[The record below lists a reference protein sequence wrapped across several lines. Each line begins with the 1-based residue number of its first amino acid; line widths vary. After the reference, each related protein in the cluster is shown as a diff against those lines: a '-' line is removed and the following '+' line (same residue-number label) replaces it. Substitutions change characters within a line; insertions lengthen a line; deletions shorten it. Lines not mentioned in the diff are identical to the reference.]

1 MINVSDKFKEAMKK
15 PVKTITASLVLDDNT
30 IITGQDKLI
39 KITIDSSG
47 HLFGTATSV
56 VNVELFGTDYN
67 LVDHT
72 FSVIA
77 KTLVD
82 IENDTWEEANLG
94 LFYVEESTAD
104 FEKKTTRIKGYDLMG
119 KLAKTPYNSGTIQ
132 FPCTI
137 KELINQLAERFE
149 FTVDTNLDNL
159 PNITYQIPEDL
170 YAKISN
176 CTYRDIL
183 GEIAGATATIAVF
196 NGRTLSF
203 RDSKKKL
210 DEDEIWTYDNLK
222 TLKYKPKYGPVNS
235 LVLART
241 PQEDNIA
248 TSDNDSITAN
258 GLTEVKLANNEIL
271 DDDRRK
277 LITPIFDSIKDF
289 SHHPFEAETTGLGW
303 YKPGDLVSAQAGGG
317 LMNGKTIGWLGQ
329 EKFLGK
335 NLIKFNANFTSN
347 GISVKTN
354 KYGRITEAKGT
365 MTAGWAVL
373 STFYDNVL
381 FPAGKYTFSVDRTL
395 NQAIIIGG
403 NYAIGNGGI
412 NQALAA
418 GQTKLTFTAN
428 QPFRTFRISV
438 NAPAGTNI
446 DLGAFTPKLSLGDN
460 PTDEPYIGDDVSAG
474 YKNMFD
480 EFSGLPVNK
489 NGLSLINL
497 DGILRLS
504 GTPDRDWVQLASR
517 DITGILMNNR
527 PYTIVQ
533 YNNPNTKFYVEI
545 SAHKR
550 DGSGYDVIGNKT
562 AKTHNFTADFT
573 KYDRY
578 NMMIMCGRQDNT
590 TPLPLFGNFGLFY
603 GTFNENNLPE
613 YTPYLTSVVSPR
625 PTTPA
630 KVNEIVYSQYTLGTN
645 LYKPKDNYTSNGII
659 HTILPD
665 GVIESKGTT
674 TISWS
679 TIGNYQIVLEPGI
692 YEFSRSGTDWAVSL
706 DSNAGGNHTLAVM
719 RSGQERVIFEV
730 TKKETG
736 VYLAFL
742 PGVGSTMNNVTKFS
756 IKKAISAI
764 VSVTNKNLLKIGDS
778 NTSNG
783 LTSSVADDGTVAYS
797 GQMTSSWANIT
808 SYIDFNT
815 PLPAGT
821 YTLSI
826 DHPKTH
832 RVIFKY
838 KMANGVTSEVIANYT
853 ATSTFRTFT
862 TPQPI
867 VAGYLFI
874 SAANGS
880 ILNDTVKAQ
889 LEVGDVATDIIDYEE
904 QKFALPEDENLYKLT
919 DNIYDEVRLENGVSK
934 LIKRVGKLILTGDEE
949 KITYYYTSKAGTI
962 GFKYKNPS
970 GETIFTQQ
978 NSTANIICSHF
989 DAINEDAVYTTRENR
1004 TGVAI
1009 YGGYNNFPKYSST
1022 MGFWFTAPD
1031 ALNLGITDVASF
1043 KNWLKSEKAKGTPVT
1058 VYYELKEP
1066 QITELG
1072 RTNLNQVYIT
1082 DTHLE
1087 LGNGIKETIKGV
1099 APTATQ
1105 TDYAR
1110 AGGITKTIYNT
1121 EIKVDKQKQE
1131 IESIVSK
1138 QTQVDQQIADEFSK
1152 ITQNIKNVVTTI
1164 QTTGGGNLIK
1174 NSVGY
1179 AKNQDG
1185 TLVEWTKNNT
1195 GEIKSYTSPESKSY
1209 GAISGNAIELKKG
1222 ASITQRLNVASSG
1235 KIPYSLS
1242 FKCKKGAIGTATVK
1256 LSNTIDSFVITIPE
1270 NKEIIWQSYDLTN
1283 FDPSMNYLDI
1293 TVSTSNN
1300 CEQFLITDLMVNM
1313 GDQSIPWVQANG
1325 EILNTQVAVNDQGM
1339 MVSSSVYSGD
1349 YVQITPLGMSG
1360 HSNVTGTDEEVFKL
1374 NRDVTE
1380 TSKLSARKEI
1390 SMDPIKIIP
1399 VKDGDMAGWNFVG

>member
-1 MINVSDKFKEAMKK
+1 MINVSDTFKEAMKK
-15 PVKTITASLVLDDNT
+15 PIKTITASLVLDDNT
-30 IITGQDKLI
+30 VITGQDKLI

-56 VNVELFGTDYN
+56 INVELFGTGYN

-104 FEKKTTRIKGYDLMG
+104 FEKKTTKIKGYDLMG
-119 KLAKTPYNSGTIQ
+119 KLAKTPYNSSTIQ
-132 FPCTI
+132 FPCTV

-149 FTVDTNLDNL
+149 FTVDANLDNL

-183 GEIAGATATIAVF
+183 GEIAGATATIAVL
-196 NGRTLSF
+196 NGKTLSF
-203 RDSKKKL
+203 RDSKKKT

-248 TSDNDSITAN
+248 VSDNDSITTN

-271 DDDRRK
+271 DDDRRS
-277 LITPIFDSIKDF
+277 LIDPIFNSIKGL
-289 SHHPFEAETTGLGW
+289 SYQPFEAETTGLGW
-303 YKPGDLVSAQAGGG
+303 HKPGDLLSAQAGGG

-329 EKFLGK
+329 KTTTGK
-335 NLIKFNANFTSN
+335 NLFDPQFANAGRLYSATKVSGNT
-347 GISVKTN
+347 ISVTKKGSDSNTIGFYNVSPYGMYRFWSNLLKTN
-354 KYGRITEAKGT
+354 TVTLSFEAKHDSG
-365 MTAGWAVL
+365 GPHVL
-373 STFYDNVL
+373 RYGLENAIIQSTQTTSYWK
-381 FPAGKYTFSVDRTL
+381 KYTLTIPKKPDNNFVAFIFYSDGYASNTESDGFSIRNIQVEVNDVATEFESYT
-395 NQAIIIGG
+395 GG
-403 NYAIGNGGI
+403 
-412 NQALAA
+412 
-418 GQTKLTFTAN
+418 
-428 QPFRTFRISV
+428 
-438 NAPAGTNI
+438 
-446 DLGAFTPKLSLGDN
+446 
-460 PTDEPYIGDDVSAG
+460 G
-474 YKNMFD
+474 YNLFD
-480 EFSGLPVNK
+480 EFSGLPVNSP
-489 NGLSLINL
+489 NGVVLSNQNGVLKLTGKPTIDWLPILIRNNLSLFDKTAYTVVSYNGASL
-497 DGILRLS
+497 
-504 GTPDRDWVQLASR
+504 QLFAQV
-517 DITGILMNNR
+517 LA
-527 PYTIVQ
+527 Y
-533 YNNPNTKFYVEI
+533 K
-545 SAHKR
+545 K
-550 DGSGYDVIGNKT
+550 DGSGADTFGGPSGKI
-562 AKTHNFTADFT
+562 FTFTTDST

-578 NMMIMCGRQDNT
+578 AIKLQLGSKAAYSEPVTIYNNFA
-590 TPLPLFGNFGLFY
+590 LFRGAF
-603 GTFNENNLPE
+603 TENNLPE
-613 YTPYLTSVVSPR
+613 YSPYNSSLASSRPLKPATVAERTENKATIVGKNLFRAVQQNPLPEFKSIVESDGSITFSGKVLFWWGNNLTVS
-625 PTTPA
+625 
-630 KVNEIVYSQYTLGTN
+630 S
-645 LYKPKDNYTSNGII
+645 
-659 HTILPD
+659 
-665 GVIESKGTT
+665 
-674 TISWS
+674 
-679 TIGNYQIVLEPGI
+679 
-692 YEFSRSGTDWAVSL
+692 
-706 DSNAGGNHTLAVM
+706 
-719 RSGQERVIFEV
+719 
-730 TKKETG
+730 
-736 VYLAFL
+736 
-742 PGVGSTMNNVTKFS
+742 
-756 IKKAISAI
+756 AISIPA
-764 VSVTNKNLLKIGDS
+764 
-778 NTSNG
+778 NT
-783 LTSSVADDGTVAYS
+783 
-797 GQMTSSWANIT
+797 QC
-808 SYIDFNT
+808 
-815 PLPAGT
+815 
-821 YTLSI
+821 TLSI
-826 DHPKTH
+826 EKPLPFHLCLGITGRNGRIIQGEPIIGKGKTSVTFIIPED
-832 RVIFKY
+832 VISCWLY
-838 KMANGVTSEVIANYT
+838 LSINNSGWN
-853 ATSTFRTFT
+853 
-862 TPQPI
+862 QNDPI
-867 VAGYLFI
+867 LETNIKV
-874 SAANGS
+874 
-880 ILNDTVKAQ
+880 Q
-889 LEVGDVATDIIDYEE
+889 LEYGDIVTPYKPFESVDFNIPVG
-904 QKFALPEDENLYKLT
+904 ENIFKLT
-919 DNIYDEVRLENGVSK
+919 DTIYDEVNLENGVAK
-934 LIKRVGKLILTGDEE
+934 LVKRVGKLELNGNEYFDTLEATNSGQF
-949 KITYYYTSKAGTI
+949 YTFSSVIDRQIKRG
-962 GFKYKNPS
+962 GF
-970 GETIFTQQ
+970 
-978 NSTANIICSHF
+978 AHVVCSHMGI
-989 DAINEDAVYTTRENR
+989 INGIWRALISSKSLVSVKVLENDTQALR
-1004 TGVAI
+1004 
-1009 YGGYNNFPKYSST
+1009 FMFS
-1022 MGFWFTAPD
+1022 APD
-1031 ALNLGITDVASF
+1031 ALSLGITNVTTF

-1087 LGNGIKETIKGV
+1087 LGNGIKETIKGIT
-1099 APTATQ
+1099 PTVTQ

-1131 IESIVSK
+1131 IESVVSK
-1138 QTQVDQQIADEFSK
+1138 QTQVDQKLNEEFTK
-1152 ITQNIKNVVTTI
+1152 ITQNIKDVVTTI

-1185 TLVEWTKNNT
+1185 TLVEWIKNNA
-1195 GEIKSYTSPESKSY
+1195 GEVKSYTSPESKSY

-1270 NKEIIWQSYDLTN
+1270 NKEIVWQNYDLTKL
-1283 FDPSMNYLDI
+1283 DPSMNYLDI
-1293 TVSTSNN
+1293 TISTSNN

>member
-15 PVKTITASLVLDDNT
+15 PVKTIAASLILDDNT
-30 IITGQDKLI
+30 VITGQDKLI

-56 VNVELFGTDYN
+56 INVELFGTDYN

-72 FSVIA
+72 FNVIA

-104 FEKKTTRIKGYDLMG
+104 FEKKTTKIKGYDLMG

-132 FPCTI
+132 FPCTV

-196 NGRTLSF
+196 NGKTLSF
-203 RDSKKKL
+203 KDSKKKP

-303 YKPGDLVSAQAGGG
+303 HKPGDLLSAQAGGG
-317 LMNGKTIGWLGQ
+317 LMNGVTKGYLGQ
-329 EKFLGK
+329 KTTTGK
-335 NLIKFNANFTSN
+335 NLFDPNFANAGRLYSATKVSGNTITVTKKGSDSN
-347 GISVKTN
+347 TIGFYNVSPYGMYRFWSNLLKTN
-354 KYGRITEAKGT
+354 TVTLSFEAKHDSG
-365 MTAGWAVL
+365 GPHVL
-373 STFYDNVL
+373 RYGLENAIIQSTQTTSYWK
-381 FPAGKYTFSVDRTL
+381 KYTLTIPKKPDNNFVAFIFYSDGYASNTESDGFSIRNIQVEVNDVATEFESYT
-395 NQAIIIGG
+395 GG
-403 NYAIGNGGI
+403 
-412 NQALAA
+412 
-418 GQTKLTFTAN
+418 
-428 QPFRTFRISV
+428 
-438 NAPAGTNI
+438 
-446 DLGAFTPKLSLGDN
+446 
-460 PTDEPYIGDDVSAG
+460 G
-474 YKNMFD
+474 YNLFD
-480 EFSGLPVNK
+480 EFSGLPVNSP
-489 NGLSLINL
+489 NGVVLSNQNGVLKLTGKPTIDWLPILIRNNLSLFDKTAYTVVSYNGASL
-497 DGILRLS
+497 
-504 GTPDRDWVQLASR
+504 QLFAQV
-517 DITGILMNNR
+517 LA
-527 PYTIVQ
+527 Y
-533 YNNPNTKFYVEI
+533 K
-545 SAHKR
+545 K
-550 DGSGYDVIGNKT
+550 DGSGADTFGGPSGKI
-562 AKTHNFTADFT
+562 FTFTTDST

-578 NMMIMCGRQDNT
+578 AIKLQLGNKAAYSEPVTIYNNFA
-590 TPLPLFGNFGLFY
+590 LFRGAF
-603 GTFNENNLPE
+603 TENNLPE
-613 YTPYLTSVVSPR
+613 YSPYNSSLASPR
-625 PTTPA
+625 PLKPA
-630 KVNEIVYSQYTLGTN
+630 TIAERTEDKATIVGKNLFRAVQQNPLPEFKSIVESDGSITFGGKVLFWWGNN
-645 LYKPKDNYTSNGII
+645 LT
-659 HTILPD
+659 
-665 GVIESKGTT
+665 
-674 TISWS
+674 
-679 TIGNYQIVLEPGI
+679 
-692 YEFSRSGTDWAVSL
+692 VS
-706 DSNAGGNHTLAVM
+706 S
-719 RSGQERVIFEV
+719 
-730 TKKETG
+730 
-736 VYLAFL
+736 
-742 PGVGSTMNNVTKFS
+742 
-756 IKKAISAI
+756 AISIPA
-764 VSVTNKNLLKIGDS
+764 
-778 NTSNG
+778 NT
-783 LTSSVADDGTVAYS
+783 
-797 GQMTSSWANIT
+797 QC
-808 SYIDFNT
+808 
-815 PLPAGT
+815 
-821 YTLSI
+821 TLSI
-826 DHPKTH
+826 EKPLPFHLCLGITGRNGRIIQGEPIIGKGKTSVTFIIPED
-832 RVIFKY
+832 VISCWLY
-838 KMANGVTSEVIANYT
+838 LSINNSGWN
-853 ATSTFRTFT
+853 
-862 TPQPI
+862 QNDPI
-867 VAGYLFI
+867 LETNIKV
-874 SAANGS
+874 
-880 ILNDTVKAQ
+880 Q
-889 LEVGDVATDIIDYEE
+889 LEYGDIVTPYKPFESVDFNIPVG
-904 QKFALPEDENLYKLT
+904 ENIFKLT
-919 DNIYDEVRLENGVSK
+919 DTIYDEVNLENGVAK
-934 LIKRVGKLILTGDEE
+934 LIKRVGKLELSGDEE
-949 KITYYYTSKAGTI
+949 MITYYYTSKAGTI

-978 NSTANIICSHF
+978 NSTANIICSHLT
-989 DAINEDAVYTTRENR
+989 AINEDAVYTTRENK

-1022 MGFWFTAPD
+1022 MGFWFTVPD
-1031 ALNLGITDVASF
+1031 QLNLGITDVASF

-1058 VYYELKEP
+1058 IYYELKEP

-1072 RTNLNQVYIT
+1072 RTNLNQVYVT

-1087 LGNGIKETIKGV
+1087 LGNGIKETIKGI

-1131 IESIVSK
+1131 IESVVSK
-1138 QTQVDQQIADEFSK
+1138 QTQVDQKLNEEFTK
-1152 ITQNIKNVVTTI
+1152 VTQNIKNVITTI

-1185 TLVEWTKNNT
+1185 TLVEWIKNNA
-1195 GEIKSYTSPESKSY
+1195 GEVKSYTSPESKSY
-1209 GAISGNAIELKKG
+1209 GAISGNAIELRKG

-1283 FDPSMNYLDI
+1283 LDPSMNYLDI

-1390 SMDPIKIIP
+1390 SMEPIKIIP

>member
-1 MINVSDKFKEAMKK
+1 MINVSDRFKEAMKK
-15 PVKTITASLVLDDNT
+15 PVKTITASLVLDDDTVISGN
-30 IITGQDKLI
+30 DKLI
-39 KITIDSSG
+39 RITIDSSG

-56 VNVELFGTDYN
+56 INVELFGTDFS

-104 FEKKTTRIKGYDLMG
+104 FEKKTTKIKGYDLMG
-119 KLAKTPYNSGTIQ
+119 KIAKTPYNSGTIQ
-132 FPCTI
+132 FPCTV

-196 NGRTLSF
+196 NGKTLSF
-203 RDSKKKL
+203 RDSKKKP

-248 TSDNDSITAN
+248 VSDNDSITTN

-271 DDDRRK
+271 DDDRRN
-277 LITPIFDSIKDF
+277 LIDPIFNSIKRL
-289 SHHPFEAETTGLGW
+289 SYHPFEAETTGLGW
-303 YKPGDLVSAQAGGG
+303 HKPGDIVSAQAGGG
-317 LMNGKTIGWLGQ
+317 LMNGKAIGWLGQ

-335 NLIKFNANFTSN
+335 NLLKFNANFTSN

-354 KYGRITEAKGT
+354 KNGRITEAKGT

-373 STFYDNVL
+373 SKFYDDVL
-381 FPAGKYTFSVDRTL
+381 FPAGKYTFSVDRAL
-395 NQAIIIGG
+395 NHTVTVSVAYVVGSSWG
-403 NYAIGNGGI
+403 FNANL
-412 NQALAA
+412 NA
-418 GQTKLTFTAN
+418 GQTKVTFTAN
-428 QPFRTFRISV
+428 QPFKTLRIVVSDAV
-438 NAPAGTNI
+438 GTNI
-446 DLGAFTPKLSLGDN
+446 DLGAFTPKLSLGDTS
-460 PTDEPYIGDDVSAG
+460 TDEPYIGDNVSAG

-489 NGLSLINL
+489 NGLSLINQ
-497 DGILRLS
+497 DGVLKLS
-504 GTPDRDWVQLASR
+504 GAPDRDWVQLASR
-517 DITGILMNNR
+517 DITGVLMNNR

-545 SAHKR
+545 SARKK
-550 DGSGYDVIGNKT
+550 DGSGSDVIGNKT

-578 NMMIMCGRQDNT
+578 NMMIMCGRQDDT

-603 GTFNENNLPE
+603 GTFNEDNLPE

-625 PTTPA
+625 PTAPA
-630 KVNEIVYSQYTLGTN
+630 KVNEIIYKQYTLDTN
-645 LYKPKDNYTSNGII
+645 LYRPKDSYTSNGIT
-659 HTILPD
+659 HTILSD
-665 GVIESKGTT
+665 GMIESKGTS

-679 TIGNYQIVLEPGI
+679 TIGNYQLVLEPGI
-692 YEFSRSGTDWAVSL
+692 YEFSRSGADWSVSL
-706 DSNAGGNHTLAVM
+706 DSNTGRNHTLALM
-719 RSGQERVIFEV
+719 RSGQERTIFEI

-742 PGVGSTMNNVTKFS
+742 PGAGSTMNNIAKFS
-756 IKKAISAI
+756 IKKAISA
-764 VSVTNKNLLKIGDS
+764 VVAVTDKNLLKMGIGT
-778 NTSNG
+778 TSNG
-783 LTSSVADDGTVAYS
+783 LISSVSETGVINYS
-797 GQMTSSWANIT
+797 GTMTDSWADISRYT
-808 SYIDFNT
+808 TFNT
-815 PLPAGT
+815 PYVAGR
-821 YTLSI
+821 YTFSI
-826 DHPKTH
+826 DSPKLY

-838 KMANGVTSEVIANYT
+838 YDRDLIYHEVFIRPNSRITTFEAGNGI
-853 ATSTFRTFT
+853 
-862 TPQPI
+862 I
-867 VAGYLFI
+867 AGYLYI
-874 SAANGS
+874 AAANGT
-880 ILNDTVKAQ
+880 IINDTIKAQ
-889 LEVGDVATDIIDYEE
+889 LEVGDVATDIVSYEE

-919 DNIYDEVRLENGVSK
+919 DNIYDEVKLENGVSK
-934 LIKRVGKLILTGDEE
+934 LIKRVGKLVLTGEE
-949 KITYYYTSKAGTI
+949 NSITHYYTSKAGTM
-962 GFKYKNPS
+962 GFKYRNPS

-978 NSTANIICSHF
+978 NSTASIICSHLT
-989 DAINEDAVYTTRENR
+989 AINEDAVYTTRENK

-1009 YGGYNNFPKYSST
+1009 YGGNNNFPKYSST
-1022 MGFWFTAPD
+1022 MGFWFTVPD
-1031 ALNLGITDVASF
+1031 QLNLGITDVTSF

-1058 VYYELKEP
+1058 VYYEMKEP

-1072 RTNLNQVYIT
+1072 RTNLNQIYVT

-1087 LGNGIKETIKGV
+1087 LGNGIKETIKGI

-1164 QTTGGGNLIK
+1164 QTTGGGNLIE

-1195 GEIKSYTSPESKSY
+1195 GEVKSYTSPESKSY
-1209 GAISGNAIELKKG
+1209 GAISGNAIELRKG

-1270 NKEIIWQSYDLTN
+1270 GKEIIWQNYDLTKL
-1283 FDPSMNYLDI
+1283 DPSMNYLDI

-1390 SMDPIKIIP
+1390 AMDPIKIIP

>member
-1 MINVSDKFKEAMKK
+1 MINVSDNFKQTMKK
-15 PVKTITASLVLDDNT
+15 PVKTITASIALDDGT
-30 IITGQDKLI
+30 VITGSDKLI
-39 KITIDSSG
+39 KVTIDSSG

-56 VNVELFGTDYN
+56 INVELFGTDYN

-72 FSVIA
+72 FNVIA

-82 IENDTWEEANLG
+82 IENGTWEEANLG
-94 LFYVEESTAD
+94 LFYVEESTTD
-104 FEKKTTRIKGYDLMG
+104 FEKKTTKIKGYDLMG

-132 FPCTI
+132 FPCTV

-183 GEIAGATATIAVF
+183 GEITGATATIAVF
-196 NGRTLSF
+196 NGKTLSF
-203 RDSKKKL
+203 KDSKKKP

-317 LMNGKTIGWLGQ
+317 LMNGITKGYLGQ
-329 EKFLGK
+329 KTTTGK
-335 NLIKFNANFTSN
+335 NLFDPNFANAGRLYSATKVSGNTITVTKKGSDSNTIGFYNTSPYGMYRFWSN
-347 GISVKTN
+347 LLKTN
-354 KYGRITEAKGT
+354 TVTLSFEVKHDNGGPHRLRYGLENAIIQ
-365 MTAGWAVL
+365 
-373 STFYDNVL
+373 STQTTSYWK
-381 FPAGKYTFSVDRTL
+381 KYTLTIPKKPDNNFVAFIFYSDGYASNTESDGFSIRNIQVEVNDVATEFESYT
-395 NQAIIIGG
+395 GG
-403 NYAIGNGGI
+403 
-412 NQALAA
+412 
-418 GQTKLTFTAN
+418 
-428 QPFRTFRISV
+428 
-438 NAPAGTNI
+438 
-446 DLGAFTPKLSLGDN
+446 
-460 PTDEPYIGDDVSAG
+460 G
-474 YKNMFD
+474 YNLFD
-480 EFSGLPVNK
+480 EFSGLPVNSP
-489 NGLSLINL
+489 NGVVLSNQNGVLKLTGKPTIDWLPVLVRDNLSLFDKTTYTVVSYNGASL
-497 DGILRLS
+497 
-504 GTPDRDWVQLASR
+504 QLFAQV
-517 DITGILMNNR
+517 LA
-527 PYTIVQ
+527 Y
-533 YNNPNTKFYVEI
+533 K
-545 SAHKR
+545 K
-550 DGSGYDVIGNKT
+550 DGSGADTFGGPSGKIFT
-562 AKTHNFTADFT
+562 FATDSAKYNRYAMKLQLGPKSSYPESVTLYNNFALFRGAFT
-573 KYDRY
+573 
-578 NMMIMCGRQDNT
+578 
-590 TPLPLFGNFGLFY
+590 
-603 GTFNENNLPE
+603 ESNLPE
-613 YTPYLTSVVSPR
+613 YSPYNSSLASPR
-625 PTTPA
+625 PLKPA
-630 KVNEIVYSQYTLGTN
+630 
-645 LYKPKDNYTSNGII
+645 
-659 HTILPD
+659 TIAERTED
-665 GVIESKGTT
+665 KT
-674 TISWS
+674 TIVGKNLFRAVQQNPLPEFKSIVESDGSITFGGKVMFWW
-679 TIGNYQIVLEPGI
+679 GNNL
-692 YEFSRSGTDWAVSL
+692 TVS
-706 DSNAGGNHTLAVM
+706 S
-719 RSGQERVIFEV
+719 
-730 TKKETG
+730 
-736 VYLAFL
+736 
-742 PGVGSTMNNVTKFS
+742 
-756 IKKAISAI
+756 AISIPA
-764 VSVTNKNLLKIGDS
+764 
-778 NTSNG
+778 NT
-783 LTSSVADDGTVAYS
+783 
-797 GQMTSSWANIT
+797 QC
-808 SYIDFNT
+808 
-815 PLPAGT
+815 
-821 YTLSI
+821 TLSI
-826 DHPKTH
+826 EKPLPFHLCLGITGRNGRIIQGEPIIGKGKTSVTFIIPED
-832 RVIFKY
+832 VISCWLY
-838 KMANGVTSEVIANYT
+838 LSINNSGWN
-853 ATSTFRTFT
+853 
-862 TPQPI
+862 QNDPI
-867 VAGYLFI
+867 LETNIKV
-874 SAANGS
+874 
-880 ILNDTVKAQ
+880 Q
-889 LEVGDVATDIIDYEE
+889 LEYGDIVTPYEPFEFVDFNIPVG
-904 QKFALPEDENLYKLT
+904 ENILKLT
-919 DNIYDEVRLENGVSK
+919 DTIYDEVKLENGVAK
-934 LIKRVGKLILTGDEE
+934 LVKRVGKLELNGNEYFDTLEATNSGQFYTFSSVIDRQIKRSSFAPTVCSHMD
-949 KITYYYTSKAGTI
+949 KINGIWRALITSKSLVSV
-962 GFKYKNPS
+962 KVLEND
-970 GETIFTQQ
+970 TQALRFMF
-978 NSTANIICSHF
+978 S
-989 DAINEDAVYTTRENR
+989 
-1004 TGVAI
+1004 
-1009 YGGYNNFPKYSST
+1009 
-1022 MGFWFTAPD
+1022 APD
-1031 ALNLGITDVASF
+1031 ALNLGITNVTTF
-1043 KNWLKSEKAKGTPVT
+1043 KNWLKAEKANGTPVT
-1058 VYYELKEP
+1058 IYFELKEP

-1087 LGNGIKETIKGV
+1087 LGNGIKETIKGA

-1121 EIKVDKQKQE
+1121 ELKVDKQKQE

-1138 QTQVDQQIADEFSK
+1138 QTQVDKQITDEFSK

-1164 QTTGGGNLIK
+1164 QTTGGGNIIK

-1185 TLVEWTKNNT
+1185 NLVEWAKNNV
-1195 GEIKSYTSPESKSY
+1195 GEVKSYTSPESKSY

-1270 NKEIIWQSYDLTN
+1270 GKEIVWQNYDLTKL
-1283 FDPSMNYLDI
+1283 DPSMNYLDV

-1313 GDQSIPWVQANG
+1313 GDQVVPWVQASG

-1360 HSNVTGTDEEVFKL
+1360 HSNVTGSDEEVFKL

>member
-1 MINVSDKFKEAMKK
+1 MINVSDKFKETMKK

-30 IITGQDKLI
+30 VITGQDKLI

-56 VNVELFGTDYN
+56 INVELFGTDYN

-72 FSVIA
+72 FNVIA
-77 KTLVD
+77 KTLID
-82 IENDTWEEANLG
+82 IENNTWEEANLG

-104 FEKKTTRIKGYDLMG
+104 FEKKTTKIKGYDLMG

-149 FTVDTNLDNL
+149 FTVDTNIDNL

-183 GEIAGATATIAVF
+183 GEIAGATATIVVF
-196 NGRTLSF
+196 NGKTLSF
-203 RDSKKKL
+203 RDSKKKT

-248 TSDNDSITAN
+248 VSDNDSITAN

-289 SHHPFEAETTGLGW
+289 SHHPFETETTGFGW

-317 LMNGKTIGWLGQ
+317 LMNGRATGWLGQ

-335 NLIKFNANFTSN
+335 NLIKFNANFISN

-354 KYGRITEAKGT
+354 KDGRITEAKGT
-365 MTAGWAVL
+365 MTAGWAVV
-373 STFYDNVL
+373 SKFYDEVL
-381 FPAGKYTFSVDRTL
+381 FPAGRYTFSVDRPL
-395 NQAIIIGG
+395 NHRVAIAGNGIGG
-403 NYAIGNGGI
+403 FMGGA
-412 NQALAA
+412 NLNA
-418 GQTKLTFTAN
+418 GETKVTFTAKV
-428 QPFRTFRISV
+428 PFEIMRLVV
-438 NAPAGTNI
+438 NGPVGTNI
-446 DLGAFTPKLSLGDN
+446 DLGAFTPKLSLGDT
-460 PTDEPYIGDDVSAG
+460 PTDEPYIGDDTSAG

-489 NGLSLINL
+489 NGLSLINQ
-497 DGILRLS
+497 DGVLKLF
-504 GTPDRDWVQLASR
+504 GTPDRDWVQLVSR
-517 DITGILMNNR
+517 DITSILMNNR
-527 PYTIVQ
+527 PYTIAQ
-533 YNNPNTKFYVEI
+533 YNTPNTKFYVEI
-545 SAHKR
+545 AAHKK

-562 AKTHNFTADFT
+562 VRTHNFTANFT
-573 KYDRY
+573 LYDRY
-578 NMMIMCGRQDNT
+578 NMVIMCGKQDDT
-590 TPLPLFGNFGLFY
+590 TPLPLYGNFGLYY

-625 PTTPA
+625 PIAPA
-630 KVNEIVYSQYTLGTN
+630 KINEIMYKQYTLGTN
-645 LYKPKDNYTSNGII
+645 LYRPKDSYTSNGIT

-665 GVIESKGTT
+665 GTIESKGTS

-692 YEFSRSGTDWAVSL
+692 YEFSRSGADWTVSL
-706 DSNAGGNHTLAVM
+706 DSNTGGNHSLVAM

-742 PGVGSTMNNVTKFS
+742 PGVGSVMNNAAKFN

-764 VSVTNKNLLKIGDS
+764 ATVTNKNLLKIGTGT
-778 NTSNG
+778 TSNG
-783 LTSSVADDGTVAYS
+783 LISSVADDGTVTYS

-808 SYIDFNT
+808 SYSDFDR
-815 PLPAGT
+815 PLPSGT

-826 DHPKTH
+826 DHPKSH
-832 RVIFKY
+832 RIIFKY
-838 KMANGVTSEVIANYT
+838 KMANGLTSEISVNLT
-853 ATSTFRTFT
+853 ATSTSRTFT
-862 TPQPI
+862 TTQPI
-867 VAGYLFI
+867 VAGYLYI
-874 SAANGS
+874 AAANGS

-889 LEVGDVATDIIDYEE
+889 LEAGDVATDIVSYEE
-904 QKFALPEDENLYKLT
+904 QNFTLPENDNLYKLT
-919 DNIYDEVRLENGVSK
+919 DNIYDEIKLENGVAK
-934 LIKRVGKLILTGDEE
+934 LIKRVKKLVLTGEE
-949 KITYYYTSKAGTI
+949 NNFDLYRTTRSGTLGFRYYDSSR
-962 GFKYKNPS
+962 P
-970 GETIFTQQ
+970 FTQQ
-978 NSTANIICSHF
+978 QMVANIICSHF
-989 DAINEDAVYTTRENR
+989 KSIDENR
-1004 TGVAI
+1004 VYQSIHNKTGVSI
-1009 YGGYNNFPKYSST
+1009 YSSFDT
-1022 MGFWFTAPD
+1022 WPSYADKLCFWFTVPNQ
-1031 ALNLGITDVASF
+1031 LNLGITDVASF
-1043 KNWLKSEKAKGTPVT
+1043 RNWLKAEKAKGTPVT
-1058 VYYELKEP
+1058 VYYEMKEP
-1066 QITELG
+1066 RITELG
-1072 RTNLNQVYIT
+1072 RTNLNQVYVT

-1164 QTTGGGNLIK
+1164 QTTGGGNLIE

-1195 GEIKSYTSPESKSY
+1195 GEVKSYTSPESKSY
-1209 GAISGNAIELKKG
+1209 GAISGNAIELRKG

-1270 NKEIIWQSYDLTN
+1270 GKEIIWQDYDLTKL
-1283 FDPSMNYLDI
+1283 DPSMNYLDI

-1380 TSKLSARKEI
+1380 TSKLSARKEV

>member
-1 MINVSDKFKEAMKK
+1 MINVSDRFKEAMKK
-15 PVKTITASLVLDDNT
+15 PVKTITASLVLDDDTVISGN
-30 IITGQDKLI
+30 DKLI
-39 KITIDSSG
+39 RITIDSSG

-56 VNVELFGTDYN
+56 INVELFGTDFS

-104 FEKKTTRIKGYDLMG
+104 FEKKTTKIKGYDLMG
-119 KLAKTPYNSGTIQ
+119 KIAKTPYNSGTIQ
-132 FPCTI
+132 FPCTV

-196 NGRTLSF
+196 NGKTLSF
-203 RDSKKKL
+203 RDSKKKP

-248 TSDNDSITAN
+248 VSDNDSITTN

-271 DDDRRK
+271 DDDRRN
-277 LITPIFDSIKDF
+277 LIDPIFNSIKRL
-289 SHHPFEAETTGLGW
+289 SYHPFEAETTGLGW
-303 YKPGDLVSAQAGGG
+303 HKPGDIVSAQAGGG
-317 LMNGKTIGWLGQ
+317 LMNGKAIGWLSQ

-335 NLIKFNANFTSN
+335 NLLKFNANFTSN

-354 KYGRITEAKGT
+354 KNGRITEAKGT

-373 STFYDNVL
+373 SKFYDDVL
-381 FPAGKYTFSVDRTL
+381 FPAGKYTFSVDRAL
-395 NQAIIIGG
+395 NHTVTVSVAYVVGSSWG
-403 NYAIGNGGI
+403 FNANL
-412 NQALAA
+412 NA
-418 GQTKLTFTAN
+418 GQTKVTFTAN
-428 QPFRTFRISV
+428 QPFKTLRIVVSDAV
-438 NAPAGTNI
+438 GTNI
-446 DLGAFTPKLSLGDN
+446 DLGAFTPKLSLGDTS
-460 PTDEPYIGDDVSAG
+460 TDEPYIGDNVSAG

-489 NGLSLINL
+489 NGLSLINQ
-497 DGILRLS
+497 DGVLKLS
-504 GTPDRDWVQLASR
+504 GAPDRDWVQLASR
-517 DITGILMNNR
+517 DITGVLMNNR

-545 SAHKR
+545 SARKK
-550 DGSGYDVIGNKT
+550 DGSGSDVIGNKT

-578 NMMIMCGRQDNT
+578 NMMIMCGRQDDT

-603 GTFNENNLPE
+603 GTFNEDNLPE

-625 PTTPA
+625 PTAPA
-630 KVNEIVYSQYTLGTN
+630 KVNEIIYKQYTLDTN
-645 LYKPKDNYTSNGII
+645 LYRPKDSYTSNGIT
-659 HTILPD
+659 HTILSD
-665 GVIESKGTT
+665 GMIESKGTS

-679 TIGNYQIVLEPGI
+679 TIGNYQLVLEPGI
-692 YEFSRSGTDWAVSL
+692 YEFSRSGADWSVSL
-706 DSNAGGNHTLAVM
+706 DSNTGRNHTLALM
-719 RSGQERVIFEV
+719 RSGQERTIFEI

-742 PGVGSTMNNVTKFS
+742 PGAGSTMNNIAKFS
-756 IKKAISAI
+756 IKKAISA
-764 VSVTNKNLLKIGDS
+764 VVAVTDKNLLKMGIGT
-778 NTSNG
+778 TSNG
-783 LTSSVADDGTVAYS
+783 LISSVSETGVINYS
-797 GQMTSSWANIT
+797 GTMTDSWADISRYT
-808 SYIDFNT
+808 TFNT
-815 PLPAGT
+815 PYVAGR
-821 YTLSI
+821 YTFSI
-826 DHPKTH
+826 DSPKLY

-838 KMANGVTSEVIANYT
+838 YDRDLIYHEVFIRPNSRITTFEAGNGI
-853 ATSTFRTFT
+853 
-862 TPQPI
+862 I
-867 VAGYLFI
+867 AGYLYI
-874 SAANGS
+874 AAANGT
-880 ILNDTVKAQ
+880 IINDTIKAQ
-889 LEVGDVATDIIDYEE
+889 LEVGDVATDIVSYEE

-919 DNIYDEVRLENGVSK
+919 DNIYDEVKLENGVSK
-934 LIKRVGKLILTGDEE
+934 LIKRVGKLVLTGEE
-949 KITYYYTSKAGTI
+949 NSITHYYTSKAGTM
-962 GFKYKNPS
+962 GFKYRNPS

-978 NSTANIICSHF
+978 NSTASIICSHLT
-989 DAINEDAVYTTRENR
+989 AINEDAVYTTRENK

-1009 YGGYNNFPKYSST
+1009 YGGNNNFPKYSST
-1022 MGFWFTAPD
+1022 MGFWFTVPD
-1031 ALNLGITDVASF
+1031 QLNLGITDVTSF

-1058 VYYELKEP
+1058 VYYEMKEP

-1072 RTNLNQVYIT
+1072 RTNLNQIYVT

-1087 LGNGIKETIKGV
+1087 LGNGIKETIKGI

-1164 QTTGGGNLIK
+1164 QTTGGGNLIE

-1195 GEIKSYTSPESKSY
+1195 GEVKSYTSPESKSY
-1209 GAISGNAIELKKG
+1209 GAISGNAIELRKG

-1270 NKEIIWQSYDLTN
+1270 GKEIIWQNYDLTKL
-1283 FDPSMNYLDI
+1283 DPSMNYLDI

-1390 SMDPIKIIP
+1390 AMDPIKIIP

>member
-1 MINVSDKFKEAMKK
+1 MINVSDTFKEAMKK

-30 IITGQDKLI
+30 VITGQDKLI

-47 HLFGTATSV
+47 HLFGTSTSV

-104 FEKKTTRIKGYDLMG
+104 FEKKVTKIKGYDLMG

-132 FPCTI
+132 FPCTV
-137 KELINQLAERFE
+137 KELINQLAECFE

-183 GEIAGATATIAVF
+183 GEIAGATATVAVF
-196 NGRTLSF
+196 NGKTLSF
-203 RDSKKKL
+203 RDSKKKT
-210 DEDEIWTYDNLK
+210 DEDEIWTYDNLR

-248 TSDNDSITAN
+248 VSDNDSITAN

-271 DDDRRK
+271 DDDRRN
-277 LITPIFDSIKDF
+277 LIDPIFNSIKGL
-289 SHHPFEAETTGLGW
+289 SYHPFESETTGFGW
-303 YKPGDLVSAQAGGG
+303 YKPGDLVSAQASGG
-317 LMNGKTIGWLGQ
+317 LMNGTTKGYLGQ
-329 EKFLGK
+329 KITTGK
-335 NLIKFNANFTSN
+335 NLLNFNNKTENYDVNFTINN
-347 GISVKTN
+347 GYIRAFGTTATNWITLPFYQFNLAPGTYTISRDGGKGPTLSIDSSFGGYHNIAKLSPNESSTTFSVSTYERN
-354 KYGRITEAKGT
+354 CYIVYNIAKGT
-365 MTAGWAVL
+365 KVDITARFMVE
-373 STFYDNVL
+373 V
-381 FPAGKYTFSVDRTL
+381 
-395 NQAIIIGG
+395 G
-403 NYAIGNGGI
+403 N
-412 NQALAA
+412 
-418 GQTKLTFTAN
+418 TA
-428 QPFRTFRISV
+428 TSY
-438 NAPAGTNI
+438 
-446 DLGAFTPKLSLGDN
+446 
-460 PTDEPYIGDDVSAG
+460 EPYTGRFL
-474 YKNMFD
+474 NLFD
-480 EFSGLPVNK
+480 EFTGLP
-489 NGLSLINL
+489 LSR
-497 DGILRLS
+497 DGITLS
-504 GTPDRDWVQLASR
+504 NQNGALKLKGKPTADWIPLTSR
-517 DITGILMNNR
+517 NITDFLQDKQT
-527 PYTIVQ
+527 YTVFQPNIYGVKLYPEVIAYRKDGGGAMSWNGQ
-533 YNNPNTKFYVEI
+533 YNRTLVFTVDFDTYSTYRMKLQMGPKSAYPESITFYNNL
-545 SAHKR
+545 ALF
-550 DGSGYDVIGNKT
+550 IGNYIQKT
-562 AKTHNFTADFT
+562 
-573 KYDRY
+573 
-578 NMMIMCGRQDNT
+578 
-590 TPLPLFGNFGLFY
+590 P
-603 GTFNENNLPE
+603 PE
-613 YTPYLTSVVSPR
+613 YSPYNTGLASPR
-625 PTTPA
+625 P
-630 KVNEIVYSQYTLGTN
+630 QYPQVVKELSGG
-645 LYKPKDNYTSNGII
+645 K
-659 HTILPD
+659 
-665 GVIESKGTT
+665 
-674 TISWS
+674 IS
-679 TIGNYQIVLEPGI
+679 I
-692 YEFSRSGTDWAVSL
+692 
-706 DSNAGGNHTLAVM
+706 
-719 RSGQERVIFEV
+719 
-730 TKKETG
+730 TG
-736 VYLAFL
+736 
-742 PGVGSTMNNVTKFS
+742 
-756 IKKAISAI
+756 
-764 VSVTNKNLLKIGDS
+764 KNLLKIS
-778 NTSNG
+778 SLPTISNG
-783 LTSSVADDGTVAYS
+783 LSSTVADDGTVSYS
-797 GQMTSSWANIT
+797 GRIT
-808 SYIDFNT
+808 STWADISKFIEFSS
-815 PLPAGT
+815 PLPVGT

-826 DHPKTH
+826 DHPRTH
-832 RVIFKY
+832 KIIFKY
-838 KMANGVTSEVIANYT
+838 KMADGVFSETVANS
-853 ATSTFRTFT
+853 TSTSVTKTFIIT
-862 TPQPI
+862 QPI
-867 VAGYLFI
+867 IAGYLYI
-874 SAANGS
+874 AAANGS
-880 ILNDTVKAQ
+880 EINDTVKVQ
-889 LEVGDVATDIIDYEE
+889 LEVGDTATPFVPYESSE
-904 QKFALPEDENLYKLT
+904 FTLPSGLNVYKLT
-919 DNIYDEVRLENGVSK
+919 DNIYDEVKLENGVTK
-934 LIKRVGKLILTGDEE
+934 LIKRVAKLELTGEE
-949 KITYYYTSKAGTI
+949 NNFDLYQTTRSGTLGFRYYDSSR
-962 GFKYKNPS
+962 P
-970 GETIFTQQ
+970 FTQQ
-978 NSTANIICSHF
+978 QMISDIVCSHF
-989 DAINEDAVYTTRENR
+989 VSIDENKTYQSIHNK
-1004 TGVAI
+1004 TGVSI
-1009 YGGYNNFPKYSST
+1009 YNSFDTWPSYADKLC
-1022 MGFWFTAPD
+1022 FWFSAPD
-1031 ALNLGITDVASF
+1031 AFNLKITDVTSF
-1043 KNWLKSEKAKGTPVT
+1043 KNWLKAEKAKGTPVT

-1131 IESIVSK
+1131 IESVVSK
-1138 QTQVDQQIADEFSK
+1138 QTQVDQKLNEEFTK
-1152 ITQNIKNVVTTI
+1152 VTQNIKDVVTTI

-1185 TLVEWTKNNT
+1185 TLVEWSKNNV
-1195 GEIKSYTSPESKSY
+1195 GEVKSYTSPESRSY

-1242 FKCKKGAIGTATVK
+1242 FRAKKGSIGTATVK

-1283 FDPSMNYLDI
+1283 LDPSMNYLDI

-1313 GDQSIPWVQANG
+1313 GDQVVPWVQANG

-1339 MVSSSVYSGD
+1339 MVSSSIYSGD

>member
-1 MINVSDKFKEAMKK
+1 MINVSDRFKEAMKK

-30 IITGQDKLI
+30 VITGQDKLI

-56 VNVELFGTDYN
+56 INVELFGTDYN

-82 IENDTWEEANLG
+82 IENDTWEEATLG

-104 FEKKTTRIKGYDLMG
+104 FEKKATKIKGYDLMG

-149 FTVDTNLDNL
+149 FTIDTDLDNL

-196 NGRTLSF
+196 NGKTLSF
-203 RDSKKKL
+203 RDCKKKS

-248 TSDNDSITAN
+248 TSDNDSITTN

-271 DDDRRK
+271 DDDRRS
-277 LITPIFDSIKDF
+277 LIDPIFNSIKGL
-289 SHHPFEAETTGLGW
+289 SYHPFETETTGLGW

-317 LMNGKTIGWLGQ
+317 LMNGITKGYLGQ
-329 EKFLGK
+329 KTTTGK
-335 NLIKFNANFTSN
+335 NLFDPNFANAGRLYSATKVSGNTITVTKKGSDSNTIGFYNTSPYGMYRFWSN
-347 GISVKTN
+347 LLKTN
-354 KYGRITEAKGT
+354 TVTLSFEVKHDNGGPHRLRYGLENAIIQ
-365 MTAGWAVL
+365 
-373 STFYDNVL
+373 STQTTSYWK
-381 FPAGKYTFSVDRTL
+381 KYTLTIPKKPDNNFVAFIFYSDGYASNTESDGFSIRNIQVEVNDVATEFESYT
-395 NQAIIIGG
+395 GG
-403 NYAIGNGGI
+403 
-412 NQALAA
+412 
-418 GQTKLTFTAN
+418 
-428 QPFRTFRISV
+428 
-438 NAPAGTNI
+438 
-446 DLGAFTPKLSLGDN
+446 
-460 PTDEPYIGDDVSAG
+460 G
-474 YKNMFD
+474 YNLFD
-480 EFSGLPVNK
+480 EFSGLPVNSP
-489 NGLSLINL
+489 NGVVLSNQNGVLKLTGKPTIDWLPVLVRDNLSLFDKTTYTVVSYNGASL
-497 DGILRLS
+497 
-504 GTPDRDWVQLASR
+504 QLFAQV
-517 DITGILMNNR
+517 LA
-527 PYTIVQ
+527 Y
-533 YNNPNTKFYVEI
+533 K
-545 SAHKR
+545 K
-550 DGSGYDVIGNKT
+550 DGSGADTFGGPSGKIFT
-562 AKTHNFTADFT
+562 FATDSAKYNRYAMKLQLGPKSSYPESVTLYNNFALFRGAFT
-573 KYDRY
+573 
-578 NMMIMCGRQDNT
+578 
-590 TPLPLFGNFGLFY
+590 
-603 GTFNENNLPE
+603 ESNLPE
-613 YTPYLTSVVSPR
+613 YSPYNSSLASPR
-625 PTTPA
+625 PLKPA
-630 KVNEIVYSQYTLGTN
+630 
-645 LYKPKDNYTSNGII
+645 
-659 HTILPD
+659 TIAERTED
-665 GVIESKGTT
+665 KT
-674 TISWS
+674 TIVGKNLFRAVQQNPLPEFKSIVESDGSITFGGKVMFWW
-679 TIGNYQIVLEPGI
+679 GNNL
-692 YEFSRSGTDWAVSL
+692 TVS
-706 DSNAGGNHTLAVM
+706 S
-719 RSGQERVIFEV
+719 
-730 TKKETG
+730 
-736 VYLAFL
+736 
-742 PGVGSTMNNVTKFS
+742 
-756 IKKAISAI
+756 AISIPA
-764 VSVTNKNLLKIGDS
+764 
-778 NTSNG
+778 NT
-783 LTSSVADDGTVAYS
+783 
-797 GQMTSSWANIT
+797 QC
-808 SYIDFNT
+808 
-815 PLPAGT
+815 
-821 YTLSI
+821 TLSI
-826 DHPKTH
+826 EKPLPFHLCLGITGRNGRIIQGEPIIGKGKTSVTFIIPED
-832 RVIFKY
+832 VISCWLY
-838 KMANGVTSEVIANYT
+838 LSINNSGWN
-853 ATSTFRTFT
+853 
-862 TPQPI
+862 QNDPI
-867 VAGYLFI
+867 LETNIKV
-874 SAANGS
+874 
-880 ILNDTVKAQ
+880 Q
-889 LEVGDVATDIIDYEE
+889 LEYGDIVTPYEPFEFVDFNIPVG
-904 QKFALPEDENLYKLT
+904 ENILKLT
-919 DNIYDEVRLENGVSK
+919 DTIYDEVKLENGVAK
-934 LIKRVGKLILTGDEE
+934 LVKRVGKLELNGNEYFDTLEATNSGQFYTFSSVIDRQIKRSSFAPTVCSHMDKINGILRAL
-949 KITYYYTSKAGTI
+949 ITSKSLVSV
-962 GFKYKNPS
+962 KVLEND
-970 GETIFTQQ
+970 TQALRFMF
-978 NSTANIICSHF
+978 S
-989 DAINEDAVYTTRENR
+989 
-1004 TGVAI
+1004 
-1009 YGGYNNFPKYSST
+1009 
-1022 MGFWFTAPD
+1022 APD
-1031 ALNLGITDVASF
+1031 ALNLGITNVTTF
-1043 KNWLKSEKAKGTPVT
+1043 KNWLKAEKANGTPVT
-1058 VYYELKEP
+1058 IYFELKEP

-1087 LGNGIKETIKGV
+1087 LGNGIKETIKGA

-1121 EIKVDKQKQE
+1121 ELKVDKQKQE

-1138 QTQVDQQIADEFSK
+1138 QTQVDKQITDEFSK

-1164 QTTGGGNLIK
+1164 QTTGGGNIIK

-1185 TLVEWTKNNT
+1185 NLVEWAKNNV
-1195 GEIKSYTSPESKSY
+1195 GEVKSYTSPESKSY

-1270 NKEIIWQSYDLTN
+1270 GKEIVWQNYDLTKL
-1283 FDPSMNYLDI
+1283 DPSMNYLDV

-1313 GDQSIPWVQANG
+1313 GDQVVPWVQASG

-1360 HSNVTGTDEEVFKL
+1360 HSNVTGSDEEVFKL